1 MNPTSL
7 RQSAVDSQNIAFWD
21 EMCGTDT
28 ARSLGIKDHSPQSL
42 AKFDVWFFNFYHY
55 LLPYIPLEGL
65 ASKDVL
71 EVGLGYGSV
80 AQKLAGAG
88 CRFHGLDIAAGPVA
102 LAAKR
107 MEQCGYDGVVRQGSI
122 LEPPHP
128 PESFDWIVSI
138 GCLHHTGNLAAAI
151 GRVHSLLK
159 PGGEALIMVYNA
171 TSYRQWYLQPRA
183 TFRRFFSGGA
193 GYADNPELNVSMRG
207 FYDANSSGEA
217 APQTEFVTQSDL
229 RHLCRAFRS
238 CKIRAENIGSE
249 NFLKYIPRRVSCTI
263 LGPIVGTDL
272 YCRLKK

>member
-21 EMCGTDT
+21 EMCGTNL

-107 MEQCGYDGVVRQGSI
+107 MEQCGYDGVVSGREAS
-122 LEPPHP
+122 LSLHTRRNH
-128 PESFDWIVSI
+128 SI
-138 GCLHHTGNLAAAI
+138 GLSPSDACTI
-151 GRVHSLLK
+151 
-159 PGGEALIMVYNA
+159 PA
-171 TSYRQWYLQPRA
+171 TSPPP
-183 TFRRFFSGGA
+183 SGG
-193 GYADNPELNVSMRG
+193 
-207 FYDANSSGEA
+207 
-217 APQTEFVTQSDL
+217 
-229 RHLCRAFRS
+229 C
-238 CKIRAENIGSE
+238 
-249 NFLKYIPRRVSCTI
+249 IPC
-263 LGPIVGTDL
+263 
-272 YCRLKK
+272 